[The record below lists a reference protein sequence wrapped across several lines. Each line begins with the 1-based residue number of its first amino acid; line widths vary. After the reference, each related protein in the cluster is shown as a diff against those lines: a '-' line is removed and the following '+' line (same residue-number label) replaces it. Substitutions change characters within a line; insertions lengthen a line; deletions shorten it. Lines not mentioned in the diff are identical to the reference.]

1 MIRLQALVPLAHAED
16 PSHAVSLLG
25 GKGDNAEILGREIT
39 FQLIAGSAV
48 FLLVIAIL
56 LAIVVRQR
64 RRPAGGEPPSEDE
77 RGHGWIWLGGIA
89 MPLIVISAVAAFGA
103 VSISQLAHGDAGKP
117 LVVDVTAQRWFW
129 QATYE
134 GDEDVTTANEIVVPV
149 GRPVLLR
156 LETRD
161 VIHSFWV
168 PELAQKVDMIPGRRN
183 SLRLTANE
191 PGTYLGRC
199 MEFCG
204 LQHANMRFEV
214 RVLPKPEFDAWLRHA
229 EGPAPPPATGAGRRG
244 EQVFLGSTCAA
255 CHAIEGTP
263 ARGSVGPELTHL
275 ASRDMIAAGTVPNT
289 RANLG
294 GWVSD
299 PHGIKPGALMPE
311 AELSGQQLQDLLD
324 YLEGLR

>member
-1 MIRLQALVPLAHAED
+1 VIRLKALAPLAHAED

-39 FQLIAGSAV
+39 FQVIAGSLV
-48 FLLVIAIL
+48 FLLVIGIL

-64 RRPAGGEPPSEDE
+64 RLPAGGEPPPEDE
-77 RGHGWIWLGGIA
+77 RGHGWIWAGGIA
-89 MPLIVISAVAAFGA
+89 MPLVVISVVAAFAA
-103 VSISQLAHGDAGKP
+103 VSIHQLAHGDGGKP
-117 LVVDVTAQRWFW
+117 LTVDVTSQRWFW
-129 QATYE
+129 QATYA
-134 GDEDVTTANEIVVPV
+134 GDNDVTTANEIVLPV

-168 PELAQKVDMIPGRRN
+168 PELAQKVDMVPGRRN
-183 SLRLTANE
+183 SLRLSANE

-204 LQHANMRFEV
+204 IQHANMRFEV
-214 RVLPKPEFDAWLRHA
+214 RVLPPATFDRWLRHA
-229 EGPAPPPATGAGRRG
+229 EGPAVPPATPAAHRG
-244 EQVFLGSTCAA
+244 EQVFLGSTCSA

-263 ARGSVGPELTHL
+263 ARGSVGPDLTHL
-275 ASRDMIAAGTVPNT
+275 AAREMIAAGTVPNT
-289 RANLG
+289 RANLA

-299 PHGIKPGALMPE
+299 PHGIKPGVLMPE
-311 AELSGQQLQDLLD
+311 GELSGEQLRALLD

>member
-1 MIRLQALVPLAHAED
+1 MIPLKGLAPLAHAED

-39 FQLIAGSAV
+39 FQLIAGGAV
-48 FLLVIAIL
+48 FLLVIGIL

-64 RRPAGGEPPSEDE
+64 RRPAGGEPPPEDE

-103 VSISQLAHGDAGKP
+103 VSIHQLARGDAGKP

-129 QATYE
+129 QTTYE
-134 GDEDVTTANEIVVPV
+134 GDEDVTTANEVVVPV

-168 PELAQKVDMIPGRRN
+168 PELAQKVDVIPGRRN
-183 SLRLTANE
+183 TLRLTASE
-191 PGTYLGRC
+191 PGTYFGRC

-204 LQHANMRFEV
+204 IQHTNMRFEV
-214 RVLPKPEFDAWLRHA
+214 RVLPKPGFDDWLRHA
-229 EGPAPPPATGAGRRG
+229 EGPAPPPATAAARRG
-244 EQVFLGSTCAA
+244 EQVFLGSTCSA

-289 RANLG
+289 RANLA

-299 PHGIKPGALMPE
+299 PHGIKPGVLMPE

-324 YLEGLR
+324 YLDGLR